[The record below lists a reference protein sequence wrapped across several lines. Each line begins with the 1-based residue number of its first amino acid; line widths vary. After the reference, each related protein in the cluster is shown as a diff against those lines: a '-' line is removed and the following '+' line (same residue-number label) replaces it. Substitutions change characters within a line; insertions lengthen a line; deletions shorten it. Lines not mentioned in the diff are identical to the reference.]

1 MQRQKLR
8 QILFLHEERPM
19 NPCLQLHIVSFMP
32 LLTIATHQNIDGSHT
47 AVSKSL
53 GLYIVIKTG
62 KYKKAINQHH

>member
-1 MQRQKLR
+1 
-8 QILFLHEERPM
+8 
-19 NPCLQLHIVSFMP
+19 MP
-32 LLTIATHQNIDGSHT
+32 LLTTVIHQKIDGSHT